1 MWKLL
6 RGGAGAQSQASV
18 WLESVLSGIC
28 IHGSRGNSRSAESSS
43 GPRPRIREISRQGRH
58 LVLLTRVWGLH
69 TLAHPLAFNVG
80 TTELPTEWGLDIPLH
95 VNFRPLFRSRAG

>member
-18 WLESVLSGIC
+18 WLESVLSSIC

-43 GPRPRIREISRQGRH
+43 GPRPSIREISRQGRH

-69 TLAHPLAFNVG
+69 TPAHPLAFNVG
-80 TTELPTEWGLDIPLH
+80 TTGCPLSGGWTSPYIE
-95 VNFRPLFRSRAG
+95 FPPPL

>member
-1 MWKLL
+1 M
-6 RGGAGAQSQASV
+6 GAEGTAEAQRAAQAPG
-18 WLESVLSGIC
+18 L
-28 IHGSRGNSRSAESSS
+28 
-43 GPRPRIREISRQGRH
+43 RIREISRQGRH